1 VKHSAFWWSV
11 LQALLSKKAK
21 GNFKKAKRN
30 GTASLSISIW
40 HLHQRSYNSSS
51 EIYRNPA
58 VAIPASEMVK
68 TMMEEAAPKVNYLVQ
83 LETGPK
89 KENAIKEQKED
100 KILEYA
106 KKGAGYIEGY
116 YDSYWKA
123 LKGEQ
128 VIDEKYTLEN
138 FFSGNLTME
147 DMPSIPEFINM
158 VGATKGALARGV
170 GNSLKGTY
178 DTVKTLVTEPGKVWD
193 AVSSGASDFIEHP
206 IQNTKEFLGE
216 TFDGIVDAVWRST
229 PQDMAEDVGEIVGD
243 VAVDALTAGSGAVI
257 ATGLKT
263 GAKKL
268 TISAGKTVAK
278 TVTKTAGKTAIKEAG
293 KKTIK
298 ELMPDAT
305 TVKKWIPK
313 DLPINEGWLK
323 NVVTAGG
330 DINALKKNNYQLI
343 LPNDKK
349 SIKDVL
355 QKTSKNT
362 AKETVGEFAEN
373 KAVNLTKDKIVK
385 KVKNKTVSET
395 KNEVGDATKKVVGE
409 YSKKTGDGV
418 HTSPA
423 VSSTEVNT
431 VENIS
436 REQKLDTKDLIKKE
450 NKNFQVGKDDIDKIR
465 KKLNVP
471 ETHTVAVGKTNV
483 PGLEDLE
490 FEGLSPKVR
499 QEVGLKDLDEINPNR
514 EIKYPGQNYLFKK
527 HAEED
532 IANEFIK
539 AVEKANILP
548 ENVIGILK
556 IHQSNPT
563 GVCRKCIQGLKN
575 NSVSPGVLKQLSQKY
590 PHLRIEVTSETLP
603 NIKVTGRS
611 TVIIQNGTYI
621 E

>member
-1 VKHSAFWWSV
+1 MVQQVCQSAY
-11 LQALLSKKAK
+11 
-21 GNFKKAKRN
+21 
-30 GTASLSISIW
+30 GTYIRGATTVAARYIG
-40 HLHQRSYNSSS
+40 H
-51 EIYRNPA
+51 PA
-58 VAIPASEMVK
+58 VAIPASEVVK

-83 LETGPK
+83 LETGAK
-89 KENAIKEQKED
+89 KENAGKEQKEGN
-100 KILEYA
+100 ILEYA
-106 KKGAGYIEGY
+106 KKGAEYVEGY

-123 LKGEQ
+123 FNGEQ

-138 FFSGNLTME
+138 LFSGNLTIE
-147 DMPSIPEFINM
+147 DIPDIPELINM
-158 VGATKGALARGV
+158 VGATKGALSRGV
-170 GNSLKGTY
+170 WNSAKGTF

-206 IQNTKEFLGE
+206 WESTKEFVSGK
-216 TFDGIVDAVWRST
+216 FNDAVDAVWRST

-257 ATGLKT
+257 VTGLKT

-268 TISAGKTVAK
+268 TISAGKTVTK
-278 TVTKTAGKTAIKEAG
+278 TVTKTAGKTITKTVTKTTGKTAIKEAG

-362 AKETVGEFAEN
+362 AKET
-373 KAVNLTKDKIVK
+373 
-385 KVKNKTVSET
+385 
-395 KNEVGDATKKVVGE
+395 VGE

-575 NSVSPGVLKQLSQKY
+575 NSVSPGILKQLSQKY